1 MTARTYRF
9 VTLNSNN
16 LQQVPGSAQKLIGAS
31 LINTTNTVFYVKL
44 WWFDPIVGGAQGPTV
59 GTTPPDFVIAVP
71 PLDAATGASGS
82 VTPSWDAGILMGMN
96 PLWVACVTGS
106 ADSDNTAVAAGQ
118 GNINLL
124 LE

>member
-1 MTARTYRF
+1 MSARAYRF
-9 VTLNSNN
+9 VTANTNN
-16 LQQVPGSAQKLIGAS
+16 LQQIPGSAQKLIGAS
-31 LINTTNTVFYVKL
+31 LINTAATVFYVKF

-59 GTTPPDFVIAVP
+59 GTTAPDLVIAVP
-71 PLDAATGASGS
+71 PLDAATGAVGS
-82 VTPSWDAGILMGMN
+82 VVPSWPTGVLMGMT

-106 ADSDNTAVAAGQ
+106 ADSDNTAVASGQ

>member
-1 MTARTYRF
+1 MTARAYRF
-9 VTLNSNN
+9 VTANTNN

-31 LINTTNTVFYVKL
+31 LINTTNTVFYVKF
-44 WWFDPIVGGAQGPTV
+44 WWFDPVIGGAQGPTV
-59 GTTPPDFVIAVP
+59 GATPPDLVIGVP
-71 PLDAATGASGS
+71 PLDAATGAPGS
-82 VTPSWDAGILMGMN
+82 NCPSWPAGVLMGMV

-124 LE
+124 VE

>member
-1 MTARTYRF
+1 MTARAHHF
-9 VTLNSNN
+9 VTLNTNN
-16 LQQVPGSAQKLIGAS
+16 LQQIPGSAQKLIGAS
-31 LINTTNTVFYVKL
+31 LANTTNTAFYVKF
-44 WWFDPIVGGAQGPTV
+44 WWFDPIVGGAQSPTV
-59 GTTPPDFVIAVP
+59 GTTVPDFVIQVP
-71 PLDAATGASGS
+71 PLDAATGAPGS
-82 VTPSWDAGILMGMN
+82 VTPSWPAGLLMAMT

>member
-1 MTARTYRF
+1 MAARTFRF
-9 VTLNSNN
+9 VTANTNN
-16 LQQVPGSAQKLIGAS
+16 LQAVPGSAQKLIGAS
-31 LINTTNTVFYVKL
+31 LINTAATVFYAKF
-44 WWFDPIVGGAQGPTV
+44 WWFEPVEGGAQGPTV

-71 PLDAATGASGS
+71 PLDAATGSVGS
-82 VTPSWDAGILMGMN
+82 VTPSWPAGILMGVT

>member
-1 MTARTYRF
+1 MTARAFHF

-16 LQQVPGSAQKLIGAS
+16 LRQIPGSAQKLIGAS
-31 LINTTNTVFYVKL
+31 LINTAATPFYVKF
-44 WWFDPIVGGAQGPTV
+44 WWFEPNGSTGPTV
-59 GTTPPDFVIAVP
+59 GTTTPDFVIQVP
-71 PLDAATGASGS
+71 ASDPTTGSAGS
-82 VTPSWDAGILMGMN
+82 ISPSWPAGILNGFT